1 MDGTP
6 TLRMNE
12 FVLASLALN
21 KADLG
26 PPLISDPSSL
36 PPVSELV
43 FDIDD
48 KVLSLIRQSEK
59 RFDDLVGQHDLHVL
73 HYEGF
78 GKNFTKAHKV
88 SPDATAQLIK
98 QLAFHKFMGRPG
110 VAYESAQTRKYQMGR
125 TEVIRSASNESKT
138 WAEAMLDPQITVR
151 VYFQCCWF
159 TSDQSQLKQDPV
171 YLRSLFMRAVSR
183 HTQYASWA
191 ADGQGVD
198 RHLLGLKK
206 LLKEGEPIPEIYK
219 DPAYA
224 KSSHWELSTSQL
236 SSPFFDGW
244 GYGEGKSGRPCMVR
258 FSTICFSFC
267 TVVPDGYGLSYSIG
281 DDYIRWTI
289 TSLKRQ
295 TEVLKHYLA
304 EAAAEVKHM
313 LESAQKKDREK
324 AGSSGAKTK
333 L

>member
-12 FVLASLALN
+12 FVLASLAFN

-36 PPVSELV
+36 PPVAELV

-59 RFDDLVGQHDLHVL
+59 RFDDLVGRHDLHVL

-125 TEVIRSASNESKT
+125 TEVIRSASNESKA
-138 WAEAMLDPQITVR
+138 WAEAMLDPQVTVR
-151 VYFQCCWF
+151 SFFISTLVDPTFGSIVKKKKNRTRYI
-159 TSDQSQLKQDPV
+159 SDLC
-171 YLRSLFMRAVSR
+171 L
-183 HTQYASWA
+183 
-191 ADGQGVD
+191 
-198 RHLLGLKK
+198 
-206 LLKEGEPIPEIYK
+206 
-219 DPAYA
+219 
-224 KSSHWELSTSQL
+224 
-236 SSPFFDGW
+236 
-244 GYGEGKSGRPCMVR
+244 
-258 FSTICFSFC
+258 
-267 TVVPDGYGLSYSIG
+267 
-281 DDYIRWTI
+281 
-289 TSLKRQ
+289 
-295 TEVLKHYLA
+295 
-304 EAAAEVKHM
+304 
-313 LESAQKKDREK
+313 
-324 AGSSGAKTK
+324 
-333 L
+333 